1 MKSVLAIC
9 ISLLALAACQ
19 PQEAPANSSGAPQ
32 ASAAQASPAE
42 AGLKGC
48 AAQAEA
54 PWGPVGPG
62 DQPSYRILAYAN
74 GGICEA
80 SVVTLAIVAPDG
92 SPVFT
97 WASAAETVFGLADQ
111 ADAAAM
117 TRALSDW
124 IDPEGGMAT
133 TGRLP
138 PWEETEGQARRAE
151 FPFMPSEW
159 FDKATYE
166 ALRAEA
172 APLYCFTQGL
182 ESETCLALR
191 DGRIEEIGLQLFPG

>member
-1 MKSVLAIC
+1 MKLVAVIC
-9 ISLLALAACQ
+9 ASLLALAACQ
-19 PQEAPANSSGAPQ
+19 PQEAPANSSAEQ
-32 ASAAQASPAE
+32 AAPAE
-42 AGLKGC
+42 GGVTGC

-74 GGICEA
+74 GSICEA
-80 SVVTLAIVAPDG
+80 SVVTLAIVARDG

-97 WASAAETVFGLADQ
+97 WASAARTVFGLADQ
-111 ADAAAM
+111 SDATAM
-117 TRALSDW
+117 TQALSDW
-124 IDPEGGMAT
+124 IDPAGGART
-133 TGRLP
+133 TAGLP
-138 PWEETEGQARRAE
+138 PWDETEGQALRAE

-159 FDKATYE
+159 IDAATYE

-172 APLYCFTQGL
+172 APAYCFVQGM

-191 DGRIEEIGLQLFPG
+191 DGKIEEIGLQLFPG